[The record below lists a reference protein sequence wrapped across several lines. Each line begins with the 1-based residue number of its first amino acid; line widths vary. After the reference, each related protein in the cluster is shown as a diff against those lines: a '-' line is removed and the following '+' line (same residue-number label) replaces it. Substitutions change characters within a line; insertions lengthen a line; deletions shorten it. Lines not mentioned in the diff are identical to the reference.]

1 MKSFNLSM
9 KEKLSAIVQ
18 QAMSRAGVL
27 PRCPWRPNLGTKL
40 WLSDRGLLM
49 GWPVMKAT
57 DLGPDLH
64 YKMADGTMF
73 KGMGWCS
80 DIHGFV
86 ATRVLRPKRRPTT
99 NTPDSFIVWVP
110 EETATKALVL
120 GCLP

>member
-1 MKSFNLSM
+1 MT
-9 KEKLSAIVQ
+9 EKLSAIVRE
-18 QAMSRAGVL
+18 AMSRAGVI

-64 YKMADGTMF
+64 YKMADGTIV
-73 KGMGWCS
+73 KGGCQVANRK
-80 DIHGFV
+80 GFV
-86 ATRVLRPKRRPTT
+86 RTEVRCPTKRRGRN
-99 NTPDSFIVWVP
+99 NTPDYVIVWVP

>member
-1 MKSFNLSM
+1 MT
-9 KEKLSAIVQ
+9 EKLSAIVHE
-18 QAMSRAGVL
+18 AMSRAGVL
-27 PRCPWRPNLGTKL
+27 PMCPWRPNLGTKL

-49 GWPVMKAT
+49 GWPVGT
-57 DLGPDLH
+57 NGPDLH

-73 KGMGWCS
+73 KGMGWCHAL
-80 DIHGFV
+80 HGFV
-86 ATRVLRPKRRPTT
+86 ATRVRWPTKRRRVDT